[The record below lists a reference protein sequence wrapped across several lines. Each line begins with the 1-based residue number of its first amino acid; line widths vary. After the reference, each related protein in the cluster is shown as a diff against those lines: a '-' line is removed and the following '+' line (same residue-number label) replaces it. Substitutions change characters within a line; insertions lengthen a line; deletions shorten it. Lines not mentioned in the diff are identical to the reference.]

1 MKRPSPSVR
10 RKINSAFGRCC
21 IHSRFVPPPQ
31 RTGSMPAAARL
42 TRAAHQRPRCDLFVL
57 RRTLTNSAGLL
68 LALLLLLA
76 ACHSTGESDGDLGT
90 VIDRLTQRD
99 RLYDV
104 AFAGEQVWA
113 VGFPGLILHSPDG
126 GETWEAQEGGRGE
139 ALFDVEMLDETTGW
153 IVGRNGLVLH
163 TADGGGSWVPQE
175 TPTEMALYAVDFFSG
190 QEGWAVGEFA
200 TVLKT
205 TDGGGT
211 WSLVTATLAVGG
223 PSGPKIGAEAPP
235 TEEPATVDPE
245 IDDDDDDEG
254 DDDWGDDFG
263 DAPGVDYGV
272 DGGDADEDVNLAGG
286 GDGPKIFDR
295 HLGGV
300 HVLGPGTVLAAGESG
315 VILRT
320 DDSGA
325 NWRKLDSGEWATLY
339 GIGYPAGTDG
349 PAFVA
354 GSSGVMR
361 RSTDRGTTWEK
372 IETGTEQHLFRA
384 ASSGGRIFVVGRR
397 GLLLAGALDAD
408 ALEPVPLGIWGW
420 ISGIAFGPDGQ
431 GVIVGGQG
439 LVMTTT
445 DHGVSWRRAGS
456 R

>member
-1 MKRPSPSVR
+1 MKRHLP
-10 RKINSAFGRCC
+10 
-21 IHSRFVPPPQ
+21 FVPI
-31 RTGSMPAAARL
+31 L
-42 TRAAHQRPRCDLFVL
+42 ILI
-57 RRTLTNSAGLL
+57 
-68 LALLLLLA
+68 LLA
-76 ACHSTGESDGDLGT
+76 ACHSTGENERDLGT

-104 AFAGEQVWA
+104 AFAGEQAWA

-126 GETWEAQEGGRGE
+126 GETWETQEGGRGE

-163 TADGGGSWVPQE
+163 TADGGETWMEQE
-175 TPTEMALYAVDFFSG
+175 TPTKLSLYAVDFFSKS
-190 QEGWAVGEFA
+190 EGWAVGEFA
-200 TVLKT
+200 TVMQT
-205 TDGGGT
+205 TDGGAS
-211 WSLVTATLAVGG
+211 WELVTATLSEEATPDN
-223 PSGPKIGAEAPP
+223 PSRDQARRAQEA
-235 TEEPATVDPE
+235 TEEQE
-245 IDDDDDDEG
+245 IGDGDGDVNGDDEG
-254 DDDWGDDFG
+254 DGDDWGDDFG

-286 GDGPKIFDR
+286 GDGPKVFDR

-325 NWRKLDSGEWATLY
+325 TWRKLNSGEWATLY
-339 GIGYPAGTDG
+339 GIGYPTGPEG

-354 GSSGVMR
+354 GSSGVVR
-361 RSTDRGTTWEK
+361 RSTDGGATWEK
-372 IETGTEQHLFRA
+372 VETGTEQHLFRA
-384 ASSGGRIFVVGRR
+384 ASSRGRIFVVGRR

-420 ISGIAFGPDGQ
+420 ISGIAFGPDGL
-431 GVIVGGQG
+431 GVLVGGQG

-445 DHGVSWRRAGS
+445 DHGATWRRAGS

>member
-1 MKRPSPSVR
+1 MKRHPPS
-10 RKINSAFGRCC
+10 
-21 IHSRFVPPPQ
+21 
-31 RTGSMPAAARL
+31 L
-42 TRAAHQRPRCDLFVL
+42 Y
-57 RRTLTNSAGLL
+57 AGLVLVLVL
-68 LALLLLLA
+68 LV
-76 ACHSTGESDGDLGT
+76 ACHPTEEDNERDLGT

-126 GETWEAQEGGRGE
+126 GETWESQEGGRGE

-175 TPTEMALYAVDFFSG
+175 TPTEMALFAVDFVDGS
-190 QEGWAVGEFA
+190 EGWAVGEFA
-200 TVLKT
+200 TVLRT

-211 WSLVTATLAVGG
+211 WELVTATL
-223 PSGPKIGAEAPP
+223 SEEAP
-235 TEEPATVDPE
+235 EPGDGDVNVNVNVNGG
-245 IDDDDDDEG
+245 DEG
-254 DDDWGDDFG
+254 DDEDDWGDDFG

-286 GDGPKIFDR
+286 GDGPKVFDR

-300 HVLGPGTVLAAGESG
+300 CILGPGTVLAAGESG

-325 NWRKLDSGEWATLY
+325 TWRKLDSGEWATLY
-339 GIGYPAGTDG
+339 GIGHPAGPDG

-354 GSSGVMR
+354 GSSGVVR
-361 RSTDRGTTWEK
+361 RSTDGGATWEK
-372 IETGTEQHLFRA
+372 VETGTEQHLFRA
-384 ASSGGRIFVVGRR
+384 ASSGGRVFVVGRR

-420 ISGIAFGPDGQ
+420 LSGIAFGPDGR

-445 DHGVSWRRAGS
+445 DHGASWRRAGS